1 MAARVRP
8 SQKYDLSWDLRVPFG
23 ISTRRRSSRDSSVRI
38 ILNHT
43 GFPWDRSEAGLA
55 AWRRAMET
63 IARERNVYVKISE
76 FGLKDRPW
84 DYASNERVVRDAI
97 GIFGAERSVF
107 ATNFPVAGLRIDYDE
122 LVRSV
127 KRMCSFLPEA
137 DQERLF
143 SRNAVSFYRLDP
155 P

>member
-1 MAARVRP
+1 
-8 SQKYDLSWDLRVPFG
+8 
-23 ISTRRRSSRDSSVRI
+23 
-38 ILNHT
+38 
-43 GFPWDRSEAGLA
+43 
-55 AWRRAMET
+55 
-63 IARERNVYVKISE
+63 
-76 FGLKDRPW
+76 
-84 DYASNERVVRDAI
+84 VRDAI
-97 GIFGAERSVF
+97 AIFGAERSVF

-143 SRNAVSFYRLDP
+143 WRNAVSFYRLDP